1 MNKYMLEMRNI
12 CKTYEDNGVVA
23 LYNASLFVRKGTVH
37 ALVGEN
43 GAGKTTMMK
52 ILCGI
57 EKKNK
62 GHIFLN
68 GKELEPKSAKEAFKA
83 GIGMVQQHFRLIED
97 FTVAENVVL
106 GKERSG
112 RFGFINRKKIIED
125 VARLSHESRLEL
137 DPELI
142 SANLSAG
149 QRQKVEILRTL
160 YRGADLII
168 FDEPTTVLT
177 EQEIEELFKIMR
189 TLKKHGKTIIF
200 ITHKLDE
207 VFKISDEITILRR
220 GKNIASGD
228 INNFDR
234 EKISYLMVGEDID
247 FEKRASKGIKK
258 EAVFKVEDLCIKGRD
273 DLVDE
278 VKGVS
283 FEIAKGEILG
293 IAGIAGNG
301 QLQLVEALA
310 GLKKVSS
317 GKIMLKDRE
326 ITNLKVREIRD
337 AGLVYIPEDRMNE
350 GASCESSILE
360 NIMATKYYKREFS
373 QNGWIDRRKSYTF
386 ANKLIKKYE
395 IKASSPFVKLGML
408 SGGNIQKVIIA
419 REFSSEPEVLI
430 VCEPT
435 WGLDVRSTK
444 FVYDSLCEMRA
455 DGKAILLVSSNL
467 DEVLYLADRILVMYK
482 GELVASLENSKELT
496 KSLIGE
502 YMMGLHSKERS
513 EVW

>member
-1 MNKYMLEMRNI
+1 MLEMRDI
-12 CKTYEDNGVVA
+12 FKTYEDNDVVA
-23 LYNASLFVRKGTVH
+23 LDNASLFVREGAVH

-57 EKKNK
+57 EKKDK
-62 GHIFLN
+62 GHISLK
-68 GKELEPKSAKEAFKA
+68 GKSFEAKSTKEAFNA
-83 GIGMVQQHFRLIED
+83 GIGMVQQHFRLIEE

-106 GKERSG
+106 GQERHTK
-112 RFGFINRKKIIED
+112 FGFVDKKKNSEEVLKLSIE
-125 VARLSHESRLEL
+125 SGLEL

-142 SANLSAG
+142 AANLSAG

-160 YRGADLII
+160 YRGANLII
-168 FDEPTTVLT
+168 LDEPTTVLT
-177 EQEIEELFKIMR
+177 EQEIEELFKTIR
-189 TLKKHGKTIIF
+189 TLKMQGKTIIF

-207 VFKISDEITILRR
+207 VFKISDEVTILRH

-247 FEKRASKGIKK
+247 LERPALNPQKGEVIFRVKNLLVKGINDF
-258 EAVFKVEDLCIKGRD
+258 EN
-273 DLVDE
+273 E

-301 QLQLVEALA
+301 QLQLIEALA
-310 GLKKVSS
+310 GLRKVSS
-317 GKIMLKDRE
+317 GEITLKDEE
-326 ITNLKVREIRD
+326 ITNLKVRDIRD
-337 AGLVYIPEDRMNE
+337 AGLAYIPEDRMKQ

-360 NIMATKYYKREFS
+360 NVIATKYYKSEFS
-373 QNGWIDRRKSYTF
+373 KNGWIDRKKSYTF
-386 ANKLIKKYE
+386 ANKLMKKYA
-395 IKASSPFVKLGML
+395 IKAPSPATKVGLL

-419 REFSSEPEVLI
+419 REFSSDPEVLI

-435 WGLDVRSTK
+435 WGLDVRSSK
-444 FVYDSLCEMRA
+444 FVYDSLLQMRTE
-455 DGKAILLVSSNL
+455 GKAILLISSNL
-467 DEVLYLADRILVMYK
+467 DEILYLADRILVMYK
-482 GELVASLENSKELT
+482 GEIIASFENSEKLT

-502 YMMGLHSKERS
+502 YMLGLHLNEKS
-513 EVW
+513 EVL